1 VKVYICGDR
10 ENRKQFR
17 AAEKEL
23 RDRGHVPINPV
34 RVMYAL
40 PKEINNA
47 DFTVVAY
54 ELIRICD
61 AVYVLDGAGK
71 CLFARME
78 EAHAHLLEKNVVK
91 QYHGNTVIGR
101 AYEAPDNT

>member
-1 VKVYICGDR
+1 MKVYICGDR

-23 RDRGHVPINPV
+23 RDRGHIPINPV

-61 AVYVLDGAGK
+61 AVHVLDGADK

-78 EAHAHLLEKNVVK
+78 LAHAKSMEKEIV
-91 QYHGNTVIGR
+91 
-101 AYEAPDNT
+101 